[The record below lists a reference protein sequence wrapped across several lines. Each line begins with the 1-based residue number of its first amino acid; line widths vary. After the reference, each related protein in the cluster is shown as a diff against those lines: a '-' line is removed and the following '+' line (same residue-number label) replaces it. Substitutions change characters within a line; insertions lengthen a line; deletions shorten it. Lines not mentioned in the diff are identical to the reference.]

1 MLVSMLSQNQIKEIM
16 QKYRII
22 AVVGLSADE
31 EKPSHAVAAYMKQ
44 QGYRII
50 PVNPFVEEVLGEKSF
65 KSLVDMP
72 AEIQKTIEIVDIFR
86 RPEDV
91 LPIVEQAAELKQASG
106 KPFVV
111 WMQVGIVNLE
121 AAEKARKA
129 GLVVVMDR
137 CLMVEHKNLSSV

>member
-1 MLVSMLSQNQIKEIM
+1 MLSQNQIKEIL
-16 QKYRII
+16 QKYRSI
-22 AVVGLSADE
+22 AVVGLSADK

-65 KSLVDMP
+65 KSLLDMP

-91 LPIVEQAAELKQASG
+91 LPIVEQATELKQASG

-121 AAEKARKA
+121 AAERARKA